1 MIFFNKNLI
10 INYIIQLLTREPEKR
25 LGSGRG
31 DAEEIKRHPFFKGV
45 NWDDMLAKKVPPPFY
60 PSIVSKLNLVVV

>member
-1 MIFFNKNLI
+1 MLI
-10 INYIIQLLTREPEKR
+10 NSKIQLLTREPEKR

-60 PSIVSKLNLVVV
+60 PSIVSKTKFM